1 MTDVFDVIDM
11 HQHLECGPSLK
22 GALGF
27 GGDGSPPEGRND
39 AEFEHRASMM
49 AAHNIVAAV
58 VMPGNMYLR
67 PNGLADTARVND
79 HIAAYRDRAPG
90 RFHGVGIVE
99 PIYGPAGFAE
109 VRRCRDE
116 LGLVGIGFHN
126 KMQGVPLDSPLM
138 FSLIDKIGEAGMVPF
153 LHALG
158 NDLESIWQVDLLA
171 KAFPDLSMV
180 ILDVFHD
187 LSQVKSL
194 PDIAERRPHLYFDLS
209 MSISFEFMGKPQVR
223 AVGAERFVFGSNF
236 YSLPTMNKPLG
247 RPLEQILESDLSDA
261 EKRSILIGNAERLL
275 GVTSISRPHLE

>member
-1 MTDVFDVIDM
+1 MAVTDLFDVIDM
-11 HQHLECGPSLK
+11 HQHLECGIGLK
-22 GALGF
+22 GALDF
-27 GGDGSPPEGRND
+27 GGEGSSSDQRDNS
-39 AEFEHRASMM
+39 EFEHRASMM
-49 AAHNIVAAV
+49 AAHNIASAV

-79 HIAAYRDRAPG
+79 RIASYRDRAPG

-126 KMQGVPLDSPLM
+126 KMQGVPVDSPLM
-138 FSLIDKIGEAGMVPF
+138 FKLIDKIGEAGLIPF

-171 KAFPDLSMV
+171 KAFPDLPMV

-187 LSQVKSL
+187 LNQVKSL
-194 PDIAERRPHLYFDLS
+194 PDIAERRPNLYFDLS

-223 AVGAERFVFGSNF
+223 AVGAERFVFGTNF
-236 YSLPTMNKPLG
+236 YSLPTMDKPLG
-247 RPLEQILESDLSDA
+247 RPLEQILESDLSNT
-261 EKRSILIGNAERLL
+261 EKTAILSGNARRIL
-275 GVTSISRPHLE
+275 GLAVG